1 MLRLGKSESHF
12 SVVSLENRE
21 NEFHRIF
28 RIPARDQWNP
38 NATGVQSDMRF
49 GTVLPGLDATP
60 LYRCD
65 EVLRVQPFVAKE
77 RWLDSCLAD
86 NMVLNRTVSMSK

>member
-1 MLRLGKSESHF
+1 
-12 SVVSLENRE
+12 
-21 NEFHRIF
+21 
-28 RIPARDQWNP
+28 
-38 NATGVQSDMRF
+38 MRF

-86 NMVLNRTVSMSK
+86 NMVLNRTISMSK